1 MARRKRFNSE
11 KAAHSFA
18 KKVNGKVNDLR
29 QIKEAKSPFTVTYQP
44 SENKKTR
51 TKPDTRLLSNRKGG
65 FWLSKLV
72 LEVVLL
78 LYFVS
83 NCTAIKHKIL

>member
-44 SENKKTR
+44 SEKTR
-51 TKPDTRLLSNRKGG
+51 KHGQKRIQD
-65 FWLSKLV
+65 
-72 LEVVLL
+72 
-78 LYFVS
+78 YFPTERADFGYP
-83 NCTAIKHKIL
+83 NWYWK